1 VSVVYL
7 YAISGA
13 VEAPVAG
20 EGLQARPLRSVAAA
34 GLAAV
39 VSDHDGDRPAA
50 TEAQLWAHE
59 RVVEELMADR
69 TLLPMRFGSLLADDR
84 AAQAFLRARRDE
96 LQRGL
101 RHVAGAIELGVRVA
115 WSDAGG
121 QPDDPGF
128 TAGSGAAYL
137 MGMLD
142 CRRRARDLADRVDA
156 SLAGLARARR
166 SRVLARPN
174 LPFSGAYLVD
184 RECQEAFRE
193 RVRALGAEVED
204 AEIVCTGPWPPY
216 GFTAVETAAA

>member
-13 VEAPVAG
+13 PEASAAG
-20 EGLQARPLRSVAAA
+20 EGLQAQPLRSVTAA

-69 TLLPMRFGSLLADDR
+69 TLLPMRFGSLLPDDP
-84 AAQAFLRARRDE
+84 AVQAFLRDRRDE
-96 LQRGL
+96 LEAALG
-101 RHVAGAIELGVRVA
+101 HVAGAIELGVRVA

-121 QPDDPGF
+121 QSGDPGVA
-128 TAGSGAAYL
+128 AGSGAAYL
-137 MGMLD
+137 MGRLD

-166 SRVLARPN
+166 TRVLARPN

-184 RECQEAFRE
+184 RERQAAFRE
-193 RVRALGAEVED
+193 RVGALGAEVED

-216 GFTAVETAAA
+216 GFTAIKAAA